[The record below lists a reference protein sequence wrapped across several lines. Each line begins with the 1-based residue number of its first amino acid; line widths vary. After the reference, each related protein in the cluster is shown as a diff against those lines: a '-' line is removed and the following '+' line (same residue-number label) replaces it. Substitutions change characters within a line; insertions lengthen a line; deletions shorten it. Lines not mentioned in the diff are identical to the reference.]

1 MKIIIIDMYKPKY
14 FSLEELI
21 DTSVTT
27 LSNNIPDWNS
37 LQNLLDLCEKVL
49 DPLRIAFGKPLIVNS
64 GYRSRFVNES
74 VGGVSTSQH
83 LTGCAA
89 DLSVR
94 SDCSLSELFELVQEL
109 HLPFDQLIYY
119 KKRKFIHVSWS
130 PCPRSQVIVRNA

>member
-1 MKIIIIDMYKPKY
+1 MYKPKY
-14 FSLEELI
+14 FSLLELI
-21 DTSVTT
+21 DTSSTV
-27 LSNNIPDWNS
+27 LQNNIPTWNS
-37 LQNLLDLCEKVL
+37 LENLLSLCEKVL
-49 DPLRIAFGKPLIVNS
+49 DPLREAYGRPLFVNS
-64 GYRSRFVNES
+64 GYRSSFVNEF

-83 LTGCAA
+83 LIGCAA

-119 KKRKFIHVSWS
+119 KKREFIHISWS

>member
-1 MKIIIIDMYKPKY
+1 MYKPKY
-14 FSLEELI
+14 FSLQELI

-27 LSNNIPDWNS
+27 LANNIPNWDS
-37 LQNLLDLCEKVL
+37 LENLLVLCEKIL
-49 DPLRIAFGKPLIVNS
+49 DPLRLAFGKPLFVNS
-64 GYRSRFVNES
+64 GYRSNFVNEV

-83 LTGCAA
+83 KLGCAA

-119 KKRKFIHVSWS
+119 KKGCFIHVSWS
-130 PCPRSQVIVRNA
+130 PAPRSQVIVRNE